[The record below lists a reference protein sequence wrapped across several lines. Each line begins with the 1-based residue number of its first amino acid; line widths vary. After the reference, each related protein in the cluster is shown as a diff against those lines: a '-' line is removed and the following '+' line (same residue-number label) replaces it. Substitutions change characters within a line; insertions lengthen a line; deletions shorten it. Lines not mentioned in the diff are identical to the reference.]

1 MGLTDL
7 GQQLLTAD
15 SLTTYGGLSFTVLV
29 LTNAI
34 KLATGYDP
42 KPLGLFIST
51 VVCLVASF
59 YAGGAV
65 PAQANALASPP
76 DAAAKAVAKP
86 GGVPNPVV
94 PANAAGRPA
103 AAIPVANAPASPPDA
118 AAKAVAKPGGVP
130 NPVVPANAAGRPA
143 AAIPVPL
150 QILLALANAC
160 LIYLTAQGATAAG
173 NNVVSG
179 QKRNAAPAP
188 VRAAVHPR
196 E

>member
-15 SLTTYGGLSFTVLV
+15 SLTTYGGLAFTVFV
-29 LTNAI
+29 FTNAI

-42 KPLGLFIST
+42 KPLGLIISA

-65 PAQANALASPP
+65 PAQANAPASPP
-76 DAAAKAVAKP
+76 DAVAKAVAKP

-103 AAIPVANAPASPPDA
+103 S
-118 AAKAVAKPGGVP
+118 
-130 NPVVPANAAGRPA
+130 
-143 AAIPVPL
+143 AIPVPL

-160 LIYLTAQGATAAG
+160 LIYMTAQGATAAG
-173 NNVVSG
+173 NNVVAG

-188 VRAAVHPR
+188 GAGGGAPPGTSLLQRFFRPW
-196 E
+196 